1 MSYHQI
7 GNDNQRKALVMQIC
21 HDSRTDRGC
30 GGENRAHARF
40 CRHCGLPLRFA
51 PQFHD
56 SGTEVGAYRIVRMM
70 GYGAFGAVY
79 EAQALAA
86 SSPRTVALKETYDP
100 DSIRR
105 FKEEWPIL
113 SRLQHLNLPA
123 YLDIFEQAP
132 LNWGDIRKGYL
143 VMELVTGESLEELLK
158 RERQGL
164 PLARVLSIAAQ
175 LCDALSYLHSQTPP
189 ILHRDIKPV
198 NIRFTSQGIVKLV
211 DFGLVMRGGGIT
223 RSTRRTWAAEYAPL
237 EQWGG
242 GANVRRDIYSL
253 AATLYHLFTGKAPLT
268 ATERISVPSDPLRPA
283 HELNPKL
290 ALYLSDALMVGMALL
305 SRNRYATAQALKD
318 ALIPKRDSSS
328 HHANTVDDIVRVG
341 KESTTAP
348 KASAPFTVSPRE
360 VLQVG
365 KSVHSL
371 AFSPDGKLLL
381 LGGEQGMV
389 EFWQLR
395 KRKKLRACVGHEARV
410 FSVAYS
416 PNGNL
421 AASGSADKT
430 IRVWDTAKGKE
441 ILSLTG
447 HTDRVR
453 AVAFSP
459 NGQFLAS
466 ASFDKTVR
474 LWELPSGHER
484 YRLSGHTN
492 WVMSLAFSLNGEQ
505 LASGSLDKTIRLWNL
520 STGQQIQRLEGH
532 GGYISS
538 LLFIDERRMLS
549 ASADK
554 SIRLWDIK
562 SAQPIYH
569 ALRVQRFSG
578 HTETIMSLA
587 LNLKQEILLSSSND
601 QSIRLWDMAQN
612 WHIEPLQEHN
622 NRVYSVVFAPNGE
635 QFASGSADGT
645 VRLWKITAL

>member
-1 MSYHQI
+1 
-7 GNDNQRKALVMQIC
+7 MQIC
-21 HDSRTDRGC
+21 HDSRTDTGC
-30 GGENRAHARF
+30 GGENRDHARF

-56 SGTEVGAYRIVRMM
+56 SGTEVGAYRIVRLM

-86 SSPRTVALKETYDP
+86 SSPRPVALKETYDP

-113 SRLQHLNLPA
+113 SRLQHPNLPA
-123 YLDIFEQAP
+123 YLEVFEQAP
-132 LNWGDIRKGYL
+132 LNWGDVRKGYL
-143 VMELVTGESLEELLK
+143 VMELVAGESLEDRLK
-158 RERQGL
+158 REKQGL
-164 PLARVLSIAAQ
+164 PEADVLILAGQ

-198 NIRFTSQGIVKLV
+198 NIRLTAQGIVKLV

-242 GANVRRDIYSL
+242 GGNVRSDIYSL
-253 AATLYHLFTGKAPLT
+253 AATLYHLFTGRAPLS
-268 ATERISVPSDPLRPA
+268 ATERISVASDPLRKA
-283 HELNPKL
+283 HELNPQL
-290 ALYLSDALMVGMALL
+290 APYLSDALMGGMALL
-305 SRNRYATAQALKD
+305 SRNRYATAQALKE
-318 ALIPKRDSSS
+318 ALIPQRASSS
-328 HHANTVDDIVRVG
+328 HHSKTVDNTIRVE
-341 KESTTAP
+341 KESTRAAKP
-348 KASAPFTVSPRE
+348 PAPFTVSSPE

-381 LGGEQGMV
+381 LGGEEGIV

-395 KRKKLRACVGHEARV
+395 KRKKQRSCVGHEARV

-416 PNGNL
+416 PNGSL

-430 IRVWDTAKGKE
+430 IRIWKTAKGKE
-441 ILSLTG
+441 LLSLTG
-447 HTDRVR
+447 HSDRVR

-459 NGQFLAS
+459 HGQFLAS

-474 LWELPSGHER
+474 LWELSSGHER
-484 YRLSGHTN
+484 LRLSGHTN
-492 WVMSLAFSLNGEQ
+492 WVMSLAFSLNGEL

-520 STGQQIQRLEGH
+520 STGQEILRLEGH

-538 LLFIDERRMLS
+538 LLFIDERRLLS
-549 ASADK
+549 GSADK
-554 SIRLWDIK
+554 SIRLWDIQ
-562 SAQPIYH
+562 SAQQI
-569 ALRVQRFSG
+569 QQFSG
-578 HTETIMSLA
+578 HTETVMSLA
-587 LNLKQEILLSSSND
+587 LNLKQNILLSSSND
-601 QSIRLWDMAQN
+601 HTIRLWDMDQN
-612 WHIEPLQEHN
+612 WHFEPLAEHN

-645 VRLWKITAL
+645 VRLWKISALTP